1 MDLNEINI
9 FIQVIQSKSFSQAA
23 KVLGLPN
30 STVSH
35 KISSLEQ
42 RLGVTLIQRT
52 TRKLNITPAGEAYYK
67 KCMQGLEEI
76 KAAELEITATQGEP
90 QGLLRITAPVELGGM
105 TLPEIICRYMNKYPK
120 VRVEVLFTDRVMD
133 LLSENV
139 DLAIRAGDLKD
150 STLIA
155 KRIGS
160 TYFVPVASKKYLKY
174 HEQVSHP
181 RDLLKHRCLQF
192 TPVGIDHWK
201 MTGPKGSIQAPV
213 PGKFISNHM
222 DMIKKMVMQDH
233 GIAYLPS
240 WFIFDEIKSGK
251 LVRILPEW
259 RSSMTPVHF
268 VYPAQRF
275 VTPKLSA
282 FMEMTIKELR
292 ESFQNFEI

>member
-1 MDLNEINI
+1 MDLNEISI

-23 KVLGLPN
+23 KTLGIPN

-35 KISSLEQ
+35 KISSLEE

-67 KCMQGLEEI
+67 KCLQGLEAI
-76 KAAELEITATQGEP
+76 KAAEMEIASIQGEP

-105 TLPEIICRYMNKYPK
+105 TLPKIVCDYMTKYPK
-120 VRVEVLFTDRVMD
+120 VRIEVLFTDRTLD

-150 STLIA
+150 SSLIA
-155 KRIGS
+155 KRIGA
-160 TYFVPVASKKYLKY
+160 TYFVPVASKKYLKT
-174 HEQVSHP
+174 HGTISHP
-181 RDLLKHRCLQF
+181 RELLKHNCLQF
-192 TPVGIDHWK
+192 TPIGTDHWK
-201 MTGPKGSIQAPV
+201 MTGPKGTLLAPL
-213 PGKFISNHM
+213 PGKFMVNHM
-222 DMIKKMVMQDH
+222 EMIKKMALLDQ

-240 WFIFDEIKSGK
+240 WFVFEEIKAGK
-251 LVRILPEW
+251 LLRILPEW
-259 RSSMTPVHF
+259 RSSLTPLHF

-282 FMEMTIKELR
+282 FMEFAVKELK
-292 ESFQNFEI
+292 ESLQSFEI